1 MKEKLF
7 CRYLPADQTDHLGY
21 PPSGSDHNSHPH
33 DAPGASG
40 GCNERE

>member
-7 CRYLPADQTDHLGY
+7 AGLCLLVRLITWGD
-21 PPSGSDHNSHPH
+21 PPPGGDRNSHSH